1 MIDQEQLDKIEKYLK
16 TSITIRKPKS
26 KKAFCKSINI
36 TVPTFNKY
44 EKEFKRGR
52 KLKSETNHTELDELP
67 IEEKIKIFDRL
78 LFQLVQ
84 DPKTPSKDREL
95 FAKRYGLLVDKT
107 ETKVKIS
114 ADADELARLD
124 AEAERRAR
132 AFREQAGAPSL
143 QERPPILPAEI
154 REDT

>member
-16 TSITIRKPKS
+16 TSITIREPKS
-26 KKAFCKSINI
+26 KKAFCKSIGI

-44 EKEFKRGR
+44 EELFKQGR

-114 ADADELARLD
+114 ADADELARIES
-124 AEAERRAR
+124 EAERRAR
-132 AFREQAGAPSL
+132 AFREQNRTPSL
-143 QERPPILPAEI
+143 QERPSLLPAEI

>member
-16 TSITIRKPKS
+16 TSITIREPKS
-26 KKAFCKSINI
+26 KKAFCKSIGI

-44 EKEFKRGR
+44 EELFKQGR

-95 FAKRYGLLVDKT
+95 FAKRYGLLVDKSMQVNIDIT
-107 ETKVKIS
+107 
-114 ADADELARLD
+114 ADDI
-124 AEAERRAR
+124 
-132 AFREQAGAPSL
+132 FR
-143 QERPPILPAEI
+143 I
-154 REDT
+154 REEARRELKEAGFLGEGAGEMHGKPTILSL